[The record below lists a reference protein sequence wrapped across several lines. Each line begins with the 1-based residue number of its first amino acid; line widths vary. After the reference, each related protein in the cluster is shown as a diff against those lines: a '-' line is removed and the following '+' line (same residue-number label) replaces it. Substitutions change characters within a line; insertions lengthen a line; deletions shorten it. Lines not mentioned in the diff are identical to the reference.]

1 MLTRLCAAY
10 HEPASE
16 KFFVMEFLHGAFRF
30 LDGLHLHEGKSL
42 RTLVVPI
49 TYDLRVLDVP
59 DAIKQFEEIALGGVE
74 G

>member
-1 MLTRLCAAY
+1 MLAGLCAAY
-10 HEPASE
+10 HEPAAE
-16 KFFVMEFLHGAFRF
+16 EFLVMQFLHGAFRF

-49 TYDLRVLDVP
+49 TYDLRVLDMP

>member
-1 MLTRLCAAY
+1 MLAGLCAAY
-10 HEPASE
+10 HESAAE
-16 KFFVMEFLHGAFRF
+16 EFCVMEFLHGAFRF
-30 LDGLHLHEGKSL
+30 LNGLHLHEGKSF